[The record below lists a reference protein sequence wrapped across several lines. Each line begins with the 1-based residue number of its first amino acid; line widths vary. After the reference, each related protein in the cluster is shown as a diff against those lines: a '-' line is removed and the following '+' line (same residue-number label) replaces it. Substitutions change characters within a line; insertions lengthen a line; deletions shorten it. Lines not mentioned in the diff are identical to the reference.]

1 MHRSALILLFL
12 SGPALAHPSGVSGF
26 MHPFAGLDHLLAM
39 LAVGLWAS
47 QLGGRWR
54 WAVPLAFVTAMSAGA
69 LSGMNFSFVEPMVAA
84 SVLALGL
91 LVALQVKLRAAGAAI
106 AALFAL
112 FHGMAHAAELPV
124 GAEPAAYFAGF
135 ILATALLH
143 GAGILLGLAPRA
155 RYVGIP
161 VALCGA
167 WMLSGAVL

>member
-54 WAVPLAFVTAMSAGA
+54 WTVPLAFVTAMSAGA

-91 LVALQVKLRAAGAAI
+91 LVALQVRIYLSGAAL
-106 AALFAL
+106 AAAFAV

-124 GAEPAAYFAGF
+124 GAEPAGYFAGF

-143 GAGILLGLAPRA
+143 GAGILLGLASRA

-161 VALCGA
+161 VALCGS